1 MRVGLAL
8 AMSIALMSS
17 AAADTLEN
25 SFGNTITITLPD
37 GAIVSY
43 HMNADNTYQMIANG
57 STISG
62 VWERG
67 EGTVCLTPAG
77 GERACSPYVADK
89 SVGDTWTQP
98 LADGATAAV
107 ALTAGRE

>member
-1 MRVGLAL
+1 MRFGLAL
-8 AMSIALMSS
+8 AISIALISS

-37 GAIVSY
+37 GATINY

-57 STISG
+57 GTVNG

-67 EGTVCLTPAG
+67 DGVVCLTPSG
-77 GERACSPYVADK
+77 GERSCSPYVADK
-89 SVGDTWTQP
+89 SVGDTWTQA
-98 LADGATAAV
+98 LDNGATATV
-107 ALTAGRE
+107 ALTAGR